1 VYAVDP
7 GLAFA
12 VAHAGA
18 SNLGARLENAVYLEL
33 RRGLHGTRG
42 GLIAG
47 LLFILPGFLS
57 ILALSILYATFGHLG
72 LVAAIFLGLKPA
84 VLAIVLEALARLRS
98 RALPTPA
105 SMVIA
110 AAAFLMGLG
119 FLNMVIAVRGET
131 MLVPVTELF
140 YQTPYFW
147 MIVLLT
153 SPIITM
159 RLFALEK
166 YAGTFETLMT
176 TPVRDT
182 AVVLAKFSAA
192 LVFFLVLWLPLAGCF
207 FILRQMTGQ
216 GLPMDWGAVGATGLG
231 ILLLGCLFC
240 SIGCFASSLTR
251 TQTVAAMLGLALGV
265 GLFLVGML
273 AGRPPAGLAAWQAA
287 SISSWVASR
296 RA

>member
-1 VYAVDP
+1 MRTYWI
-7 GLAFA
+7 LLRRE
-12 VAHAGA
+12 
-18 SNLGARLENAVYLEL
+18 LGAYFV
-33 RRGLHGTRG
+33 
-42 GLIAG
+42 
-47 LLFILPGFLS
+47 FLS
-57 ILALSILYATFGHLG
+57 GY
-72 LVAAIFLGLKPA
+72 V
-84 VLAIVLEALARLRS
+84 
-98 RALPTPA
+98 
-105 SMVIA
+105 VIA

-216 GLPMDWGAVGATGLG
+216 GLPMDWHRGRHWSGDSAVGLPV
-231 ILLLGCLFC
+231 LFHRLFC
-240 SIGCFASSLTR
+240 LVPDPHPNRGGHARFGVGGGVIPGWHAGR
-251 TQTVAAMLGLALGV
+251 AAAGGVGGLAGGGARSVRPV
-265 GLFLVGML
+265 GS
-273 AGRPPAGLAAWQAA
+273 PAGFRPGRGGYTPDCFFPQPERPVSVSDLARGGKPPLE
-287 SISSWVASR
+287 IT
-296 RA
+296 

>member
-1 VYAVDP
+1 MRTYWI
-7 GLAFA
+7 LLRRE
-12 VAHAGA
+12 
-18 SNLGARLENAVYLEL
+18 LGAYFV
-33 RRGLHGTRG
+33 
-42 GLIAG
+42 
-47 LLFILPGFLS
+47 FLS
-57 ILALSILYATFGHLG
+57 GY
-72 LVAAIFLGLKPA
+72 V
-84 VLAIVLEALARLRS
+84 
-98 RALPTPA
+98 
-105 SMVIA
+105 VIA

-216 GLPMDWGAVGATGLG
+216 GLPMDWGAVAATGLG

-287 SISSWVASR
+287 ALAPFALLDHLQDFARGVVDTRPIVFFLSLSALFLYLTLRVVESR
-296 RA
+296 HWK

>member
-1 VYAVDP
+1 MRTYWI
-7 GLAFA
+7 LLRRE
-12 VAHAGA
+12 
-18 SNLGARLENAVYLEL
+18 LGAYFV
-33 RRGLHGTRG
+33 
-42 GLIAG
+42 
-47 LLFILPGFLS
+47 FLS
-57 ILALSILYATFGHLG
+57 GY
-72 LVAAIFLGLKPA
+72 V
-84 VLAIVLEALARLRS
+84 
-98 RALPTPA
+98 
-105 SMVIA
+105 VIA

-192 LVFFLVLWLPLAGCF
+192 LRPGGVLFVGGTE
-207 FILRQMTGQ
+207 ILSGAAKF
-216 GLPMDWGAVGATGLG
+216 GLQNFG
-231 ILLLGCLFC
+231 ISFYKKL
-240 SIGCFASSLTR
+240 
-251 TQTVAAMLGLALGV
+251 
-265 GLFLVGML
+265 
-273 AGRPPAGLAAWQAA
+273 
-287 SISSWVASR
+287 
-296 RA
+296 